1 MNKNFL
7 TNFIAFLIMLIG
19 SFSPIYQ
26 EVLFMIGVFSL
37 SGGITNWLAIHMLF
51 EKIPLL
57 YGSGVIPNQ
66 FNEIKLGIKNL
77 ILDEFFNEE
86 NIDAFFSN
94 KKNIDTTQ
102 LVDSLD
108 KEKIFNKLVEAIEES
123 SLGNMLNMVGGKEA
137 LLPLKEPM
145 IKKVNESL
153 NDIYENSM
161 NTDNYFNKEIKSKI
175 ERIIQNRLDELTSE
189 DIKKIVQ
196 GMIKKHLGWLVVWG
210 AVIGGIF
217 GLIISYIR

>member
-161 NTDNYFNKEIKSKI
+161 NTDNYFIKEIKSKI

>member
-1 MNKNFL
+1 M
-7 TNFIAFLIMLIG
+7 
-19 SFSPIYQ
+19 
-26 EVLFMIGVFSL
+26 
-37 SGGITNWLAIHMLF
+37 
-51 EKIPLL
+51 
-57 YGSGVIPNQ
+57 
-66 FNEIKLGIKNL
+66 
-77 ILDEFFNEE
+77 
-86 NIDAFFSN
+86 
-94 KKNIDTTQ
+94 
-102 LVDSLD
+102 D

-123 SLGNMLNMVGGKEA
+123 SLGNMLNMLGGKEA

>member
-123 SLGNMLNMVGGKEA
+123 SLGNMLNMLGGKEA

>member
-123 SLGNMLNMVGGKEA
+123 SLGNMLNMLGGKEA

-161 NTDNYFNKEIKSKI
+161 NTDNYFIKEIKSKI